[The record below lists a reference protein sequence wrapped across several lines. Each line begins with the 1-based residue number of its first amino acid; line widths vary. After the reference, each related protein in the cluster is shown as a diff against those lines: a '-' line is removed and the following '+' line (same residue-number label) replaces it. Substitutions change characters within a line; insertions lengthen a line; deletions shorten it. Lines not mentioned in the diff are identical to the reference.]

1 MTAPQHI
8 AALFLAI
15 CAAAARAEPPIT
27 AIAFAPNENI
37 LVVGSQQGLE
47 LRAWPSLERAGALP
61 TELANVHDVAFS
73 PDGAMLAVAGGAPSE
88 SGEIELIDWST
99 RVRIGRA
106 VLGEDVL
113 YAARWRPGG
122 SELLVTGGQGY
133 AAIINADTLKPR
145 CELLGHTRAVLS
157 AAWLSQDT
165 ALTAGVDSTI
175 LLWNTVT
182 AATQRSLNQHTDAVQ
197 AIIVQPPSDAM
208 QRLLAT
214 IGADRTVRFWQPNI
228 GRMVRLARLDSRPT
242 AAVWSANGEVIHIAC
257 WDGRVRSVRAEDAEL
272 LREAKAIDGVAY
284 AIAMAPDGD
293 VVVAGSAGQLTRLRV
308 PNTHSN
314 PN

>member
-1 MTAPQHI
+1 MNAPQLT
-8 AALFLAI
+8 AALFLAL
-15 CAAAARAEPPIT
+15 CAAASRAEPPIT
-27 AIAFAPNENI
+27 ALAFAPNENI
-37 LVVGSQQGLE
+37 LVVGSQQGLA
-47 LRAWPSLERAGALP
+47 LRAWPSLELAGALP

-88 SGEIELIDWST
+88 CGELELLDWST
-99 RVRIGRA
+99 RLRIGRA

-113 YAARWRPGG
+113 YSARWRPDGG
-122 SELLVTGGQGY
+122 GLLVAGGNGY
-133 AAIINADTLKPR
+133 AAIINADTLSPR
-145 CELLGHTRAVLS
+145 CELSGHTRAVLS

-165 ALTAGVDSTI
+165 ALTAGVDNTI

-182 AATQRSLNQHTDAVQ
+182 GATQRSLNQHTDAVQ
-197 AIIVQPPSDAM
+197 AIIVRPPSDGK
-208 QRLLAT
+208 QSLVAT

-257 WDGRVRSVRAEDAEL
+257 WDGRVRSVRAGDAEL

-284 AIAMAPDGD
+284 AIAMAPDGA
-293 VVVAGSAGQLTRLRV
+293 VIVGGRAGQLTRLQV
-308 PNTHSN
+308 P
-314 PN
+314 